1 MAVDDYLDGE
11 VAVVAAATAA
21 VFSPQVRGAM
31 RKGLVY
37 GTAGVMTA
45 GDAAVSAAKGAGNA
59 VQRAVGRGSNSN
71 RASSAGSRSSS
82 GATRALVRYPPFHPL
97 ERPHSQHREPQH
109 RRRAGFVQLMARQA
123 GTRSSVERADQRLDR
138 IASQLN
144 RFFTKEAKPM
154 VLKTAGRVRE
164 EAEDIVAEAK
174 SVRGGK
180 RS

>member
-1 MAVDDYLDGE
+1 MAVDDYLDSE

-71 RASSAGSRSSS
+71 RASSANSRSRSSS
-82 GATRALVRYPPFHPL
+82 GGTRAR
-97 ERPHSQHREPQH
+97 SS
-109 RRRAGFVQLMARQA
+109 
-123 GTRSSVERADQRLDR
+123 GTRRSTRSKGRTRSTASRSTSGSKGSS
-138 IASQLN
+138 S
-144 RFFTKEAKPM
+144 
-154 VLKTAGRVRE
+154 
-164 EAEDIVAEAK
+164 
-174 SVRGGK
+174 
-180 RS
+180 

>member
-1 MAVDDYLDGE
+1 
-11 VAVVAAATAA
+11 
-21 VFSPQVRGAM
+21 
-31 RKGLVY
+31 
-37 GTAGVMTA
+37 
-45 GDAAVSAAKGAGNA
+45 
-59 VQRAVGRGSNSN
+59 
-71 RASSAGSRSSS
+71 
-82 GATRALVRYPPFHPL
+82 
-97 ERPHSQHREPQH
+97 
-109 RRRAGFVQLMARQA
+109 MARQA

-144 RFFTKEAKPM
+144 RFFTKEAKPL